1 MAYRVVM
8 ELTPKPDNVENWKWD
23 ETDEDRGTS
32 QNGHA
37 DWKRHIGGY
46 AWTAKLNSSDTIHEF
61 DSESDANTKMVELDA
76 ADSTIRR
83 YKVIEV

>member
-8 ELTPKPDNVENWKWD
+8 ELIPKPDNVENWKWD
-23 ETDEDRGTS
+23 EAYEGRGTS

-37 DWKRHIGGY
+37 DWKSHAGGY
-46 AWTAKLNSSDTIHEF
+46 AWTAKLNSNDTIWEY
-61 DSESDANTKMVELDA
+61 DNESDANTKMTVLDT
-76 ADSTIRR
+76 ADSTLRR

>member
-8 ELTPKPDNVENWKWD
+8 ELIPKPDNVENWKWD
-23 ETDEDRGTS
+23 ETDENRGTP

-37 DWKRHIGGY
+37 DWKSHVGGY
-46 AWTAKLNSSDTIHEF
+46 AWTAKLNSGDTLHEF
-61 DSESDANTKMVELDA
+61 SSGRDAYLKLEELDA
-76 ADSTIRR
+76 ADSTTRR

>member
-1 MAYRVVM
+1 MAYRVLM
-8 ELTPKPDNVENWKWD
+8 ELVSRPDSVENWKWD
-23 ETDEDRGTS
+23 EAQESRGTS

-46 AWTAKLNSSDTIHEF
+46 AWTAKLNPGDTIHEF
-61 DSESDANTKMVELDA
+61 GKARDAYLKLEELDA
-76 ADSTIRR
+76 ADSTTRR